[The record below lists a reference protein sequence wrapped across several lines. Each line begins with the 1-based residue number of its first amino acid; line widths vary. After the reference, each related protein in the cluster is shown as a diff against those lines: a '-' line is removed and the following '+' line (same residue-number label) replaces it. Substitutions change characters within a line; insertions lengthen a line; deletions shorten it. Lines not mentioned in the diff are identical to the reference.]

1 MSSIQLLTGSVSRLT
16 LSREAAK
23 KLAWIPSEH
32 MFISL
37 NVYEE
42 LGCYIE
48 FLVFL
53 HFAYRKIYSTCIQFD
68 SDRWATEN
76 HLFTWNA
83 RTSAFPAFTQ
93 QFQLGN

>member
-1 MSSIQLLTGSVSRLT
+1 MLSIQLLTGSVSRLT
-16 LSREAAK
+16 LSRETPK

-42 LGCYIE
+42 LRCYIE
-48 FLVFL
+48 FLVFF
-53 HFAYRKIYSTCIQFD
+53 HFACGKIYSTCIQFD
-68 SDRWATEN
+68 GDRWATKN
-76 HLFTWNA
+76 HLFTRNA
-83 RTSAFPAFTQ
+83 RTTAFPAFTQ